1 MKFAI
6 ATTFSDPAHLDP
18 IARTADECGW
28 DALTFSDHIV
38 HPERME
44 SKYPYTADGGTYWDA
59 QNPWPDPWITIASL
73 AAVTTRLH
81 FTTNVF
87 ILPAR
92 NPVLVAKA
100 VSTAAVLSGD
110 RVALGIGVGW
120 MKEEF
125 EILEQNFHTRGKRTD
140 EAIEILRLL
149 WSGEMVEYH
158 GRHYDFAP
166 MQMRPAPEQPV
177 PIFVGGLSEP
187 ALARAARCDGWI
199 SVMHTTDEI
208 REYSQRLHRL
218 REEQNNTEG
227 DFEILVSATDVFDLD
242 GYRRL
247 AEAGATGVITAPWRF
262 YSGNTLDLN
271 EKLEGIRRFADDI
284 IHPLR

>member
-18 IARTADECGW
+18 VARTADECGW

-59 QNPWPDPWITIASL
+59 QNPWPDPWITIAAL

-110 RVALGIGVGW
+110 RVALGVGVGW

-218 REEQNNTEG
+218 REEQNNAEG

>member
-18 IARTADECGW
+18 SARTADEHGW

-59 QNPWPDPWITIASL
+59 QNPWPDPWITIAAL

-199 SVMHTTDEI
+199 SVMHTTEEI

>member
-6 ATTFSDPAHLDP
+6 ATTFSDPAQLDP

-187 ALARAARCDGWI
+187 ALARAARCDGL
-199 SVMHTTDEI
+199 S
-208 REYSQRLHRL
+208 L
-218 REEQNNTEG
+218 
-227 DFEILVSATDVFDLD
+227 
-242 GYRRL
+242 
-247 AEAGATGVITAPWRF
+247 
-262 YSGNTLDLN
+262 
-271 EKLEGIRRFADDI
+271 
-284 IHPLR
+284 IHI

>member
-18 IARTADECGW
+18 IARTADEHGW

-59 QNPWPDPWITIASL
+59 QNPWPDPWITIAAL

-199 SVMHTTDEI
+199 SVMHTTEEI

>member
-6 ATTFSDPAHLDP
+6 ATTFSDPAQLDP

>member
-6 ATTFSDPAHLDP
+6 ATTFSDPAQLDP

-166 MQMRPAPEQPV
+166 MQMRPAPQQPV
-177 PIFVGGLSEP
+177 PIFVGGLSKP
-187 ALARAARCDGWI
+187 ALARAARCDG
-199 SVMHTTDEI
+199 
-208 REYSQRLHRL
+208 
-218 REEQNNTEG
+218 
-227 DFEILVSATDVFDLD
+227 
-242 GYRRL
+242 
-247 AEAGATGVITAPWRF
+247 
-262 YSGNTLDLN
+262 
-271 EKLEGIRRFADDI
+271 
-284 IHPLR
+284 